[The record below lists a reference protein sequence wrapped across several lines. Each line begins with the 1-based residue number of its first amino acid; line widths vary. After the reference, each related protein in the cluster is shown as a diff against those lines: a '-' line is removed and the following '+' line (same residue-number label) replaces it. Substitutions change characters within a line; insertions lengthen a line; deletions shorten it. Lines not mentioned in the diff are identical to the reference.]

1 MNPFK
6 IGMALVGVEYTLHSW
21 RPSVP
26 QLCYPSIF
34 DQRLLC
40 IDSKMAMNAAT
51 LQCAQP
57 YLISRNR
64 LEKRM
69 NIDYARRRVVNQ
81 DLKSKAQ
88 CEEEAVHLLS
98 ILNSELG
105 QVRTEAR
112 QMVKAIM
119 IRAAQENGISV
130 ANGRQVSKI
139 RDLTDAWKNNHN
151 DKGMA
156 ERMWRCLYGVKDN
169 TISSYEMETDIMHR
183 LGWAYICGE
192 SAGSEWPCSNGC
204 VAPFVTEAFNMIRKL
219 VLNPGKIIHGWTICI
234 AANRSTEGVDKQA
247 SKYIRRTKCVFDAAR
262 FLKHKGAK
270 SLAMFEGV
278 CSVAVVMVGPVGYS
292 VQKYCSHQPPLQ
304 FLSTNSSLMLTGMP
318 VWLLLPPN
326 DKARYVSFYGDG
338 VFTSI
343 QDQLIIDFL
352 G

>member
-1 MNPFK
+1 
-6 IGMALVGVEYTLHSW
+6 
-21 RPSVP
+21 
-26 QLCYPSIF
+26 
-34 DQRLLC
+34 
-40 IDSKMAMNAAT
+40 
-51 LQCAQP
+51 
-57 YLISRNR
+57 
-64 LEKRM
+64 M

-139 RDLTDAWKNNHN
+139 RDLTDAWKNNYN

-192 SAGSEWPCSNGC
+192 SAESEEWPYSNGC

-219 VLNPGKIIHGWTICI
+219 VLNPGKIIHGWTVCI
-234 AANRSTEGVDKQA
+234 AANRSTKGVDKQA
-247 SKYIRRTKCVFDAAR
+247 RKYIRRTKCVFDAAR

-270 SLAMFEGV
+270 SLAMFDGV
-278 CSVAVVMVGPVGYS
+278 CNLVALMVWPCCLFCEKILFSPTTIVIL
-292 VQKYCSHQPPLQ
+292 VDQQQPYVNGDSCLV
-304 FLSTNSSLMLTGMP
+304 TT
-318 VWLLLPPN
+318 PP
-326 DKARYVSFYGDG
+326 KRQGEVCTIPWRS
-338 VFTSI
+338 
-343 QDQLIIDFL
+343 
-352 G
+352 